1 MVESNMSSDLSLGI
15 ASTPSVKPVGENSG
29 EEDTPGNRRRA
40 ARSRQR
46 KEKEKEDEGAS
57 AEVPEIPAHQ
67 IDKLA

>member
-15 ASTPSVKPVGENSG
+15 AFTPSVKPVGENSG

-46 KEKEKEDEGAS
+46 KEKEDEGAS